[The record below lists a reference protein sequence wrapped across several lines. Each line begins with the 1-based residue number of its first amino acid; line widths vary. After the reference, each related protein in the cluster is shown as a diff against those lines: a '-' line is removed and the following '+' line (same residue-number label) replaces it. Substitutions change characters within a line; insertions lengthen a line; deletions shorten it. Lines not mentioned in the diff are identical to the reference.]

1 MSDQHVEDDQ
11 PDAGDRK
18 APAPPRVVVG
28 AEEPVVGGPNDV
40 VDKIRPG
47 AGKWETGVYLTRHVS
62 GADGV
67 GGRSGNGWDG
77 EGPDHFTELER
88 RLIINLRTCQQWCIR
103 TEDKLSRLMYAL
115 GEVIAVLE
123 EIRQE
128 ETLGSE

>member
-1 MSDQHVEDDQ
+1 MSDQHVEDE
-11 PDAGDRK
+11 GEDRV
-18 APAPPRVVVG
+18 ARM
-28 AEEPVVGGPNDV
+28 
-40 VDKIRPG
+40 IRPH
-47 AGKWETGVYLTRHVS
+47 AG
-62 GADGV
+62 
-67 GGRSGNGWDG
+67 GWDG